1 MHFYELH
8 EGDGDVFSDVL
19 LASEDEYS
27 AEDFLDLVQGIR
39 LRIQDHFEQD
49 TLIESIAAELEREHD
64 FIFISDDRLTA
75 ALNVSRI
82 EEDNFIAEIDEGGSI
97 DRDGSFRT
105 LYADLDPTGAGESQ
119 N

>member
-19 LASEDEYS
+19 LANEADYS
-27 AEDFLDLVQGIR
+27 PEDFFDLVQGIR
-39 LRIQDHFEQD
+39 RRIQDHFEED
-49 TLIESIAAELEREHD
+49 TLVEAIAAELEREHD
-64 FIFISDDRLTA
+64 FVFISDDRLNA

-105 LYADLDPTGAGESQ
+105 LYADLDPTGAGDTD